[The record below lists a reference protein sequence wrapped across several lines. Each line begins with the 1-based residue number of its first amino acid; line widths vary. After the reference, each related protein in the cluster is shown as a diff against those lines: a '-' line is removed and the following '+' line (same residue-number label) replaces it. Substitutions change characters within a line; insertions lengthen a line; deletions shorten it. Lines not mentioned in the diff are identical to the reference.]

1 VVDLESGVKN
11 LFQKLSSPELQD
23 SELHFEDGSYLLIFE
38 DLRGSMSLTC
48 HNKDIFWV
56 DVMVFKDGRV
66 ECQLEVK
73 GSIIFCS
80 FEEVFQMSKEF
91 SPAFFNWMLWN
102 LV

>member
-1 VVDLESGVKN
+1 MKN

-23 SELHFEDGSYLLIFE
+23 SELHLEDGSYLLIFE

-48 HNKDIFWV
+48 LKKDIFLV

-66 ECQLEVK
+66 ECELEVK
-73 GSIIFCS
+73 DSIIFCS

>member
-11 LFQKLSSPELQD
+11 LFQKLSSPELQE
-23 SELHFEDGSYLLIFE
+23 SEHHFEDGSYLLISE
-38 DLRGSMSLTC
+38 DIRGSMSLTLY
-48 HNKDIFWV
+48 NKDLFWV
-56 DVMVFKDGRV
+56 DVMAFKNGRV

-80 FEEVFQMSKEF
+80 LEEVFQMSKEF